1 MPCEYGP
8 AAAGALSVAIN
19 SCALTVVEIL
29 CFFIWCFLAA
39 DSAHKLR
46 AVMDDDWYACMMS
59 RVDNKKWRIGHVC
72 VFVVLGAQMSRMCD
86 ESTTRSKK
94 EERTT
99 STRDE
104 RDNNAR
110 TQTKTN
116 GTTHF
121 RAFLPSRGR
130 QSAMIL
136 VIFVSA
142 LHTHTAE
149 REERSET
156 KHRLEKSRQIK
167 FLRKKKK

>member
-59 RVDNKKWRIGHVC
+59 RVDNRSGEEDTSYVFSSFWVLKCLACVMRARRDQRKKNEQPLR
-72 VFVVLGAQMSRMCD
+72 ATN
-86 ESTTRSKK
+86 ETTTREHKQK
-94 EERTT
+94 RT
-99 STRDE
+99 
-104 RDNNAR
+104 AR
-110 TQTKTN
+110 HT
-116 GTTHF
+116 F
-121 RAFLPSRGR
+121 CVFLPSRGR

-142 LHTHTAE
+142 LHAHTHAQ
-149 REERSET
+149 REEYFERSET
-156 KHRLEKSRQIK
+156 NTRWKSLVK
-167 FLRKKKK
+167 

>member
-1 MPCEYGP
+1 
-8 AAAGALSVAIN
+8 
-19 SCALTVVEIL
+19 
-29 CFFIWCFLAA
+29 
-39 DSAHKLR
+39 
-46 AVMDDDWYACMMS
+46 
-59 RVDNKKWRIGHVC
+59 
-72 VFVVLGAQMSRMCD
+72 MSRMCD

-142 LHTHTAE
+142 LHTHTRREIE
-149 REERSET
+149 REIRDKTQTGKVSSN
-156 KHRLEKSRQIK
+156 KIPQ
-167 FLRKKKK
+167 KKKKMRDEKQPTPRTKTSDDTNNNNGTTIQTTTLRSHPVVSIVLLFGARQTVTADAGETSATTSS